1 MRKFLVAVAAAG
13 MISFASSADA
23 QEPVPQAPV
32 PMAAPAPVVQS
43 APMYQNARSTRTVR
57 SNRRG
62 GLLSGLV
69 DLERRKNAWL
79 RRTFLGR

>member
-23 QEPVPQAPV
+23 QELEAPTPV
-32 PMAAPAPVVQS
+32 PMAAPAQVVQS
-43 APMYQNARSTRTVR
+43 APMSTRSTRSVR

>member
-1 MRKFLVAVAAAG
+1 MKKFLVAVAVAG

-23 QEPVPQAPV
+23 QEPVAQAPV

-43 APMYQNARSTRTVR
+43 APMYQSTRTVR

-69 DLERRKNAWL
+69 ELERRKNAWL

>member
-23 QEPVPQAPV
+23 QEPVAPV
-32 PMAAPAPVVQS
+32 PMAAPAPAVQS
-43 APMYQNARSTRTVR
+43 APMYRSTRTVR

-62 GLLSGLV
+62 GLLSSLI